1 METKKLKDLD
11 FTKDLNMMF
20 LLCVVAEYFKIDADK
35 LHYGGGGDDVL
46 FARKWFCY
54 FAAVYYKCVPWEI
67 AVLLYVRTEAAE
79 NMIFEIDAMLD
90 CYSPEFMETER
101 KLRAAILAAE
111 NAIDAKIKTETG
123 FSKHL
128 DLEQL

>member
-11 FTKDLNMMF
+11 FIKEVDMLV
-20 LLCVVAEYFKIDADK
+20 LLCVVAEYFKVDTDK

-54 FAAVYYKCVPWEI
+54 FAAAYYKCAPWEI
-67 AVLLYVRTEAAE
+67 AALLYVRTEAAE
-79 NMIFEIDAMLD
+79 NMIFEIEAMLD
-90 CYSPEFMETER
+90 YCSPEFMETER
-101 KLRAAILAAE
+101 KLRTAIQAAE
-111 NAIDAKIKTETG
+111 NATDAKRKTETG

-128 DLEQL
+128 DL